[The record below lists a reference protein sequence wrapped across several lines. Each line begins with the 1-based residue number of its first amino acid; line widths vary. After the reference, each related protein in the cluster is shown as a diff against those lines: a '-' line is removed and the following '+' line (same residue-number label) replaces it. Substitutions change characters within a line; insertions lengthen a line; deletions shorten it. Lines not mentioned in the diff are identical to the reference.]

1 LGRPEVE
8 QASAAFDVPAEREE
22 AAQRRDAL
30 VERLNESAASF
41 LEMLTLYV
49 GERLGL
55 YAALAARGWTN
66 AGQLAA
72 ATRTS
77 ERYVREWLEQQAAG
91 GFLEVQDAAAPPE
104 ERRFR
109 LPAGHAEVLVE
120 GDSLAWLGA
129 RPKSLVAVARK
140 LPALLQAFRSG
151 EGVADT
157 DAEAREAQAE
167 LGRAAYLQL
176 LGSRWIPAV
185 PDVHARLRAVPPAHV
200 ADVACGGGWSAIALA
215 LAYPGIVVDAFDS
228 DAESIELA
236 RRNAAARGVADR
248 VRFTVADAA
257 APPIDGPCDLVI
269 VFEALHDMPR
279 PVEALRAIRCLAG
292 DRGTVLVVDEKVE
305 DAFEP
310 NADLLTRLN
319 YGWSVL
325 SCLSSAMLGPEPAG
339 TGTVMRPATL
349 EAYATAA
356 GFTAVDRLGVE
367 HPFWNFYRLR

>member
-1 LGRPEVE
+1 
-8 QASAAFDVPAEREE
+8 
-22 AAQRRDAL
+22 
-30 VERLNESAASF
+30 
-41 LEMLTLYV
+41 MLSLYV

-55 YAALAARGWTN
+55 YAALAKQGW
-66 AGQLAA
+66 ASPGQLAA
-72 ATRTS
+72 ASGTS

-91 GFLEVQDAAAPPE
+91 GFLEVEDAAAPAE
-104 ERRFR
+104 ARRFR

-120 GDSLAWLGA
+120 NDSLDWLGA

-140 LPALLQAFRSG
+140 LPALLHAFRTG
-151 EGVADT
+151 EGLADA

-167 LGRAAYLQL
+167 LGRAAYLTL

-185 PDVHARLRAVPPAHV
+185 PDVHAPLQADPPARV
-200 ADVACGGGWSAIALA
+200 ADVGCGGGWSAIALA
-215 LAYPGIVVDAFDS
+215 LAYPRVVVDAFDS
-228 DAESIELA
+228 DAESVELA
-236 RRNAAARGVADR
+236 RRNASAKGVADR
-248 VRFTVADAA
+248 VRFTVTDAA
-257 APPIDGPCDLVI
+257 APPLDGPYDLVL

-279 PVEALRAIRCLAG
+279 PVDALGAIRRLAG
-292 DRGTVLVVDEKVE
+292 AVGTVLVVDEKVE

-325 SCLSSAMLGPEPAG
+325 SCLSSAMLGPGAAG

-349 EAYATAA
+349 KAYATAA
-356 GFTAVDRLGVE
+356 GFTTVERLSVD